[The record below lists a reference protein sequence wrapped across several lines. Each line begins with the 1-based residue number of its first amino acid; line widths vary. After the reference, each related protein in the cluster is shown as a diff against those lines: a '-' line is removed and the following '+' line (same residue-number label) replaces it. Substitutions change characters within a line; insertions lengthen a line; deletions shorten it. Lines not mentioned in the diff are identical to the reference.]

1 MPESMPLGMIGG
13 FLRSQDLKGIGVWGK
28 GVARAFPP
36 FPDLM
41 AYSVFGGS
49 RGFKVV
55 SFFRFFF
62 QHVFSDVFG
71 VILDP
76 KLAPK
81 RAKSEP
87 K

>member
-1 MPESMPLGMIGG
+1 M
-13 FLRSQDLKGIGVWGK
+13 GVWGK
-28 GVARAFPP
+28 GVARFFPYG
-36 FPDLM
+36 PDLM
-41 AYSVFGGS
+41 AHLVFGGS
-49 RGFKVV
+49 RGVKVV

-76 KLAPK
+76 KLDPK

>member
-13 FLRSQDLKGIGVWGK
+13 FIRSRDLKGIGVWGK
-28 GVARAFPP
+28 GVAEAKRSR
-36 FPDLM
+36 PDLM
-41 AYSVFGGS
+41 AHLVFGGS
-49 RGFKVV
+49 RGVKVV

-62 QHVFSDVFG
+62 QHVFSYVFG

-76 KLAPK
+76 KLGPK